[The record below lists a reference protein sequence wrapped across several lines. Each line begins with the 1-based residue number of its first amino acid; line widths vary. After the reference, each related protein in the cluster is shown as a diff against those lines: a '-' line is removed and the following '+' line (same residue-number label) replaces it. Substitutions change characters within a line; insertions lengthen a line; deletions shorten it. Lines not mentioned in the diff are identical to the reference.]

1 MNYVSSPPNTVTRP
15 AAESPYA
22 RKTRAR
28 ILAAAERRF
37 KHFGYAKTTIVDIAA
52 DCAMS
57 NANVYRFYKS
67 KADLVDA
74 IAGGLIIRCERV
86 CRDVASRPI
95 SAKAR
100 LIDFVLELYRW
111 KRQEHLRNP
120 RMHELLAVATDEG
133 RAFVTNHLN
142 VLGDLLVEIILD
154 GERRREFV
162 VDDAQQLAQII
173 HDATVKFVDP
183 RLVARYASEDLEDRL
198 RNVITAIV
206 ESLKSPIRRR

>member
-1 MNYVSSPPNTVTRP
+1 MNDVSSHNAVAMP

-22 RKTRAR
+22 RKTRVR

-37 KHFGYAKTTIVDIAA
+37 KHYGYAKTTIVDIAA

-74 IAGGLIIRCERV
+74 IAGGLIIRCERA
-86 CRDVASRPI
+86 CRDVVTRPI

-100 LIDFVLELYRW
+100 LTEFMVVLYRW

-120 RMHELLAVATDEG
+120 RMHELLAVATGEG
-133 RAFVTNHLN
+133 RAFVTDHLN
-142 VLGDLLVEIILD
+142 VLGDLLAEIILE
-154 GERRREFV
+154 GNCRREFL
-162 VDDAQQLAQII
+162 VDDAPQLAQII
-173 HDATVKFVDP
+173 RDATVKFIDP
-183 RLVARYASEDLEDRL
+183 RLVAWYSNEDLEERL
-198 RNVITAIV
+198 RNVMTAIV
-206 ESLKSPIRRR
+206 GSLKPPVRRR

>member
-1 MNYVSSPPNTVTRP
+1 MNVVSSRSADLMPG
-15 AAESPYA
+15 AESPYA

-28 ILAAAERRF
+28 ILTAAERRF
-37 KHFGYAKTTIVDIAA
+37 KHYGYAKTTIVDIAA

-74 IAGGLIIRCERV
+74 IAGGLIIKCEGV
-86 CRDVASRPI
+86 CREVVSRPI

-100 LIDFVLELYRW
+100 LIEFMVELYRW

-133 RAFVTNHLN
+133 RAFISAHLN
-142 VLGDLLVEIILD
+142 VLGDLLAEIILD
-154 GERRREFV
+154 GKRRREFA
-162 VDDAQQLAQII
+162 VDDARALVQII
-173 HDATVKFVDP
+173 HDSTIKFVDP
-183 RLVARYASEDLEDRL
+183 RLVPRYSGEDLEARL
-198 RNVITAIV
+198 RNVMTTIVGSLDSAIG
-206 ESLKSPIRRR
+206 RRR

>member
-1 MNYVSSPPNTVTRP
+1 MNYVN
-15 AAESPYA
+15 AAESTNA

-37 KHFGYAKTTIVDIAA
+37 KHYGYAKTTIVDIAA

-74 IAGGLIIRCERV
+74 IAGSLIISCERT

-95 SAKAR
+95 SARAR
-100 LIDFVLELYRW
+100 LIEFMVELYRW

-133 RAFVTNHLN
+133 RAFVTTHLN
-142 VLGDLLVEIILD
+142 VLGDLLAEIILD
-154 GERRREFV
+154 GKRRREFV
-162 VDDAQQLAQII
+162 VDDAPQLARII
-173 HDATVKFVDP
+173 QDATVKFVDP
-183 RLVARYASEDLEDRL
+183 RLIARYSSEDLEERL
-198 RNVITAIV
+198 RNVMLTIV
-206 ESLKSPIRRR
+206 GSLEPPIDRR

>member
-1 MNYVSSPPNTVTRP
+1 MNFVSSPD
-15 AAESPYA
+15 AATTSEVESPYA

-37 KHFGYAKTTIVDIAA
+37 KHYGYAKTTIVDIAA

-74 IAGGLIIRCERV
+74 IAGGLIVKCERV
-86 CRDVASRPI
+86 CREVVNRQT

-100 LIDFVLELYRW
+100 LIEFMVELYRW
-111 KRQEHLRNP
+111 KRQEHSRNP

-133 RAFVTNHLN
+133 RAFVTTHLN

-154 GERRREFV
+154 GKRKREFV
-162 VDDAQQLAQII
+162 VDDAPKVAQAIQ
-173 HDATVKFVDP
+173 DATAKFVDP
-183 RLVARYASEDLEDRL
+183 RLVAWHENEDLEERL
-198 RNVITAIV
+198 RTLMTIIV
-206 ESLKSPIRRR
+206 KSLEPPTRRR

>member
-1 MNYVSSPPNTVTRP
+1 MNFVSSRP
-15 AAESPYA
+15 SADTMPCTESSYA

-37 KHFGYAKTTIVDIAA
+37 KHYGYAKTTIVDIAA

-74 IAGGLIIRCERV
+74 IAGGLIIKCERV
-86 CRDVASRPI
+86 CREVVSRPI
-95 SAKAR
+95 SARAR
-100 LIDFVLELYRW
+100 LIEFMVELYRW
-111 KRQEHLRNP
+111 KRQEHSRNP

-133 RAFVTNHLN
+133 RAFVTDHLN

-154 GERRREFV
+154 GKRKREFV
-162 VDDAQQLAQII
+162 VSDAPLLAHVIQ
-173 HDATVKFVDP
+173 DATVKFIDP
-183 RLVARYASEDLEDRL
+183 RLVAWHDGEDLEERL
-198 RNVITAIV
+198 RNVMTTIV
-206 ESLKSPIRRR
+206 ESLGPPDRRR